1 MSIEVKNLYKYYGE
15 QAAVRDVSFSV
26 KKGEIVAFLGPNGAG
41 KSTTMKIMT
50 GFMPASEGEVFICGK
65 KVDIDKLDTRQ
76 IIGYLPENNP
86 LYTDM
91 YVREYLEFVGRI
103 YKIKNLKARVSEMI
117 HAVGLDVEQHKKI
130 GALSKGYRQRVGL
143 AQAIIHDPEVLILD
157 EPTTGLD
164 PNQLVEIRE
173 LIRSIGKEKTVILST
188 HIMQEVEAICDRV
201 IIISKGQIV
210 ADDTAKTL
218 QQELEHQTVYVEFDA
233 KVLKAQLSKIPGV
246 SKVEALENGW
256 LIESVTLED
265 LRKAVAQYAQ
275 KENWLILTLRVDQKS
290 LEDVFKSLTSN
301 STVEISNV
309 ENSEKKSVS
318 SNSETEASILFQ
330 ILAFLIPF
338 IGIILYFTNI
348 SSQPKKAKR
357 YALLACISSII
368 GIILK
373 YLN

>member
-15 QAAVRDVSFSV
+15 QAAVRDISFSV

-103 YKIKNLKARVSEMI
+103 YKIKNLKARVSDMI

-210 ADDTAKTL
+210 ADDTAKIL
-218 QQELEHQTVYVEFDA
+218 QQDLQHQTVYVEFDN
-233 KVLKAQLSKIPGV
+233 KVSAAQLKKIPNV
-246 SKVEALENGW
+246 SKVEGLNNGW
-256 LIESVTLED
+256 LIESLSNTD
-265 LRKAVAQYAQ
+265 LRKEVAQYAQ
-275 KENWLILTLRVDQKS
+275 AQEWLILTLNIEQKT
-290 LEDVFKSLTSN
+290 LEEVFKELT
-301 STVEISNV
+301 
-309 ENSEKKSVS
+309 K
-318 SNSETEASILFQ
+318 
-330 ILAFLIPF
+330 
-338 IGIILYFTNI
+338 
-348 SSQPKKAKR
+348 
-357 YALLACISSII
+357 
-368 GIILK
+368 
-373 YLN
+373 

>member
-50 GFMPASEGEVFICGK
+50 GFMPASEGEVYICGK

-173 LIRSIGKEKTVILST
+173 LIRSIGKEKTVLLST

-210 ADDTAKTL
+210 ADDTAKIL
-218 QQELEHQTVYVEFDA
+218 QQDLQHQTVYVEFDN
-233 KVLKAQLSKIPGV
+233 KVSAAQLIKIPNV
-246 SKVEALENGW
+246 SKVEALNNGW
-256 LIESVTLED
+256 LIESLSNTD
-265 LRKAVAQYAQ
+265 LRKEVAQYAQ
-275 KENWLILTLRVDQKS
+275 AKDWLILTLNIEQKT
-290 LEDVFKSLTSN
+290 LEEVFKELT
-301 STVEISNV
+301 
-309 ENSEKKSVS
+309 K
-318 SNSETEASILFQ
+318 
-330 ILAFLIPF
+330 
-338 IGIILYFTNI
+338 
-348 SSQPKKAKR
+348 
-357 YALLACISSII
+357 
-368 GIILK
+368 
-373 YLN
+373 